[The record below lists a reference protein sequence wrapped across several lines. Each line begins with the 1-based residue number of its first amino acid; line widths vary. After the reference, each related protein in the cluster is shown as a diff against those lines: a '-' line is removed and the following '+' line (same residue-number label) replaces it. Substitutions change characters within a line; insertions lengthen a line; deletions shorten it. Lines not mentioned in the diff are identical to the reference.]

1 VIQTDISS
9 IFFASYSVTSFLSI
23 VLILKRAAKKNTSQ
37 SVRAL
42 AEGQKEIYSDWKAAA
57 AQLSREL
64 QDLIG

>member
-1 VIQTDISS
+1 MIQTDISS
-9 IFFASYSVTSFLSI
+9 IFFAGYSVTSFLSI
-23 VLILKRAAKKNTSQ
+23 VLILERAVKKNTAQ

-42 AEGQKEIYSDWKAAA
+42 EEGQREIDSDWKAAA

>member
-1 VIQTDISS
+1 MIQTDISS

-23 VLILKRAAKKNTSQ
+23 VLILKRAAEKNTAQ

-42 AEGQKEIYSDWKAAA
+42 AEGQKETDRDWKAAA